1 MSLKGWTKKVGFKFY
16 LNLVKNNPYFFSAW
30 WVYLKFPSWSSP
42 SPEISTKTKELN
54 LAPLK
59 LQQVSPLIL
68 IKLNLCP
75 QVPMLRFPPLP
86 ILPMRNLSTSV
97 HPFSATISSHSHSTV
112 TNRSVHPG
120 ITFFH
125 TIQGQTLHSE
135 LKVNSGRWAKK
146 WWASKLRELS
156 KLQSAV
162 FKSDYLS

>member
-16 LNLVKNNPYFFSAW
+16 LNLIKNNPYFFSAW
-30 WVYLKFPSWSSP
+30 WAYLKFPSWSPP

-86 ILPMRNLSTSV
+86 ILPTRNLSTSV

-125 TIQGQTLHSE
+125 TVQGQTPHSE
-135 LKVNSGRWAKK
+135 LKVNSRRWAKK

-156 KLQSAV
+156 KL
-162 FKSDYLS
+162 